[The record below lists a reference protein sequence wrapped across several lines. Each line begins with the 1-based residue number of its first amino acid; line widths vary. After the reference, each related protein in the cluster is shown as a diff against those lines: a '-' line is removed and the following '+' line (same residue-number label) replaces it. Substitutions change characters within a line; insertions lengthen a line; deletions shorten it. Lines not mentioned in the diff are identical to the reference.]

1 LIRSTF
7 VVYPAVDVLDGR
19 VVRLEQGRR
28 DAVTVEGGDPAKAA
42 RSFAAAGAEW
52 LHLVDL
58 DGAFTGSPS
67 PGLVAAVA
75 AAGIPV
81 QVGGGYRT
89 LDDVASALDAGA
101 ARVLVG
107 TAATDPAFLA
117 AAVER
122 FGARIAVALD
132 VRDGRVATHGW
143 TDTAS
148 LLALTFAEAC
158 AAAGAMRLVVTS
170 TTRDGTLSGP
180 DLPLVEE
187 LLAVGLP
194 VVAAGGVA
202 SLADVE
208 AVRDLG
214 CEGVVLGSALWC
226 GTLGLQDA
234 LAATVR
240 A

>member
-1 LIRSTF
+1 
-7 VVYPAVDVLDGR
+7 
-19 VVRLEQGRR
+19 
-28 DAVTVEGGDPAKAA
+28 
-42 RSFAAAGAEW
+42 
-52 LHLVDL
+52 
-58 DGAFTGSPS
+58 
-67 PGLVAAVA
+67 VAAVA
-75 AAGIPV
+75 AAGIPI